1 MKRRRSLKR
10 IDQDQKHLIK
20 IQTVKKEHPL
30 WGYRSVWAYL
40 NNRKHYKI
48 GKNCV
53 QRLMQE
59 NNLTVKPNDRLKAKR
74 GNLRRKP
81 RADRPNQFWGIDMT
95 KIKLATWGW
104 FYLTIVLDWY
114 TKEIVGYSLSI
125 QSKTDDWLDALE
137 MAINNRFPNG
147 IRDTIDKKELYLIS
161 DNGCQPTSSRFRIN
175 CSLAG
180 IKQIFTTWSNPK
192 GNADTERVMRRI
204 KEDFI
209 WINEW
214 DSPFD
219 LQDDLKTWI
228 NDYNTDFPHQ
238 SLMFATPEEFYK
250 NWINKELELNLPKK
264 ILA

>member
-10 IDQDQKHLIK
+10 IEQDQKHLVKVRQIK
-20 IQTVKKEHPL
+20 KKHPL

-59 NNLTVKPNDRLKAKR
+59 NDLTVKPNDRLKAKR

-81 RADRPNQFWGIDMT
+81 RASRPNQFWGIDMT

-114 TKEIVGYSLSI
+114 TKEIIGYSLNI

-147 IRDTIDKKELYLIS
+147 IKDTLHHDLHLIS
-161 DNGCQPTSSRFRIN
+161 DNGCQPTSGRFRLN

-180 IKQIFTTWSNPK
+180 IKQIFSTWSNPK
-192 GNADTERVMRRI
+192 GNADTERVIRRI

-214 DSPFD
+214 DNPFD
-219 LQDDLKTWI
+219 LQDDFKRWV

-238 SLMFATPEEFYK
+238 ALFFATPEEFYK
-250 NWINKELELNLPKK
+250 NWINKELDLHKK
-264 ILA
+264 CLA